1 MTTNARV
8 VKYKRIENGKLL
20 RILNRI
26 EVDKPI
32 LMHDKL
38 EIIWDK
44 DSKEP
49 SPSHKQS
56 TESLHTKNK

>member
-1 MTTNARV
+1 MKTNARV

-26 EVDKPI
+26 EFDKPI

-38 EIIWDK
+38 DIIWDK
-44 DSKEP
+44 DSKET
-49 SPSHKQS
+49 SPARD
-56 TESLHTKNK
+56 NN